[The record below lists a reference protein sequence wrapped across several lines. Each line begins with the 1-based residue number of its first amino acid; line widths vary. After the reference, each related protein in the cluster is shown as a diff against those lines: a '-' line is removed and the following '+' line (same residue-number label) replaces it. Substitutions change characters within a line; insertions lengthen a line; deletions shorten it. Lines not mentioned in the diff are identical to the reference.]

1 MKKTKELKQL
11 SSSNY
16 PPFLKLGN
24 YKSEDI
30 ANPDKLEVEVTDVD
44 TFETEYGININA
56 IVDKQE
62 AAIPLHNFNSKN
74 TSLLKLWTDNV
85 RKEKIKKG
93 VKFNLYTYLGKSRN
107 DRPIRKWRMEFNS

>member
-1 MKKTKELKQL
+1 M

-24 YKSEDI
+24 YKSVDI
-30 ANPDKLEVEVTDVD
+30 ASPDKLEVKVTDVD
-44 TFETEYGININA
+44 TFETEYGINVNA

-62 AAIPLHNFNSKN
+62 VAIPLHNFNSKN

-107 DRPIRKWRMEFNS
+107 DRPIRKWRMEF

>member
-1 MKKTKELKQL
+1 M
-11 SSSNY
+11 SNANY

-30 ANPDKLEVEVTDVD
+30 ASPDKLEVEVTDVD
-44 TFETEYGININA
+44 TFETEYGINVNA

-62 AAIPLHNFNSKN
+62 VAIPLHNFNSKN
-74 TSLLKLWTDNV
+74 TSLLKLWTENV
-85 RKEKIKKG
+85 RKGKIENG